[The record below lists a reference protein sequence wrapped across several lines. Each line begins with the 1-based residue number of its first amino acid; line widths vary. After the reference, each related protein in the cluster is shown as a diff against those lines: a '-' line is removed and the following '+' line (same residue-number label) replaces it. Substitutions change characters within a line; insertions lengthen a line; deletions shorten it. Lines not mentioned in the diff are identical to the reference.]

1 MRSAEPG
8 TAPATSKGH
17 GSTSRGPA
25 AQSPSFRGRPG
36 GGSKAA
42 SKDPAGT
49 GGLPPLGAVTTCSER
64 SAITL
69 ANETASVP
77 CRGWKYSSN
86 ARRRAS
92 FANCTRADGLL
103 SLVGAAGRRRGP
115 FLTEHRMCF
124 PALRPDNTTEPAIRL
139 SFLGD
144 ENPSTQRVQHN

>member
-17 GSTSRGPA
+17 GSASRGPA

-42 SKDPAGT
+42 GKDPT

-64 SAITL
+64 SAIITL

-77 CRGWKYSSN
+77 CRGPKYSSTC
-86 ARRRAS
+86 RRAS
-92 FANCTRADGLL
+92 FANCTRSDGLL
-103 SLVGAAGRRRGP
+103 SLVGAEGPSSPSTERVSKLRTPITPPSPLSDYLSLGIKTQARRGCS
-115 FLTEHRMCF
+115 TINCF
-124 PALRPDNTTEPAIRL
+124 
-139 SFLGD
+139 
-144 ENPSTQRVQHN
+144 